1 MKNSAGWIRSWTGPR
16 RLLLLLFFF
25 TIALGT
31 QAQVTFR
38 IPTSVNTPD
47 EPYELAKGD
56 LNNDGRMD
64 FVTANFTGAA
74 NQQVT
79 VLLNSGSGTFTG
91 GNLRNFPAST
101 FLIDAAVGD
110 FNEDGNLDVVACSDQ
125 NDNFSLLLGD
135 GAGNLAAPVNFA
147 AGDRPTG
154 IAVGD
159 MNKDSNLDVLVSHSG
174 TPDDIYVFL
183 GNGAGGFAAPTILSN
198 PTNTT
203 FDITVAD
210 FNLDTNPDFAITTA
224 GVYTV
229 QVWSGNGSGTTFSV
243 TQTIASMSI
252 NPDLDARDLNGDGA
266 MDIIAGPGYI
276 MNNGSGTFG
285 ARVILSQ
292 SDEEY
297 ATGDL
302 NADGN
307 IDIVTTDNNVNRA
320 NTRVYLGNGAGVF
333 TLLNK
338 TEMRVYARGL
348 EVADVNNDGFPDV
361 IGAGAESTDGRV
373 DILLGDGA
381 GYFTNS
387 ITKYP
392 VSTDPRDMITGDFN
406 EDGQIDVAL
415 CHSIGNIITVY
426 LGAGG
431 GKFTKTASNYA
442 TGNFP
447 AELITMDYNKD
458 GHLDLAVFNQTASSI
473 TLFTG
478 AGDGSFALLTTLPV
492 VSAPGSRIISADFNS
507 DTFPDLV
514 VSGAT
519 NNQVNFYAGT
529 GSGFAAAVT
538 SATSDNVD
546 YIGVADFTGDG
557 ILDLVAFLNTISR
570 MVLLT
575 GNNTGAFTEGATQYP
590 MASTDLLVADING
603 DAVSDVI
610 TFSNSGTGSDYF
622 INDGTGTFT
631 GTTIPASLGGQA
643 IAYADMNG
651 DGFKDLVVGSQL
663 PISSQGGQVLVFR
676 GTGTGISGTVYI
688 DHDNSGGYRA
698 AVHDVNG
705 DGKMDVIVTSFN
717 IYEDYLGT
725 LINTTVPVGCPAVT
739 LHPMTQSTCT
749 GLGVALTVVATGNAP
764 LSYQWY
770 RGVTLL
776 AGATTSLL
784 SINPVTAGDA
794 GSYTCVVSNGCG
806 SVTSNPAVLTVN
818 TTPSP
823 PGAVPGS
830 RCGPGT
836 VNLQATG
843 ASAGDYR
850 WYVSLIDPTAI
861 PGETNGTYT
870 TPSLTA
876 SANYYA
882 SILISGCESTRVPVA
897 ATIDTPPAQPVI
909 TPSVAP
915 VSGTITIC
923 STTPLT
929 LSAPNGFAGYA
940 WSSGET
946 TQQISPVATGSY
958 QVSVTDGAGCTSP
971 LSAAVDVVVVPA
983 PCANTAPVIAGNP
996 LTTPAGSQFSLDL
1009 LSIISDAEDNLAIA
1023 TLTILVSPS
1032 SGAQA
1037 TLTGTTLSL
1046 DYSGVSFAGTDNLTI
1061 QVCDVFGECAQE
1073 VISINVIGEITI
1085 YNAVSPNG
1093 DEKND
1098 TFVIEFINA
1107 LPETQQNKLTIL
1119 NRWGTVVFEAENYD
1133 NLNRVFKGLSNTG
1146 NELPSGTYYYILE
1159 FSQGAPK
1166 QTGFISLRR

>member
-1 MKNSAGWIRSWTGPR
+1 MKNTAGWIRSWTGPR
-16 RLLLLLFFF
+16 QLLLLLGCL
-25 TIALGT
+25 TIVFCTNG
-31 QAQVTFR
+31 QVTFR
-38 IPTSVNTPD
+38 IPTSVNAPD

-64 FVTANFTGAA
+64 FVTANFTSAA

-135 GAGNLAAPVNFA
+135 GAGNLAAPINFA

-159 MNKDSNLDVLVSHSG
+159 MNKDGNLDVLVSHSG

-203 FDITVAD
+203 YDITVAD

-229 QVWSGNGSGTTFSV
+229 QIWTGNGSGTAFTVAQTV
-243 TQTIASMSI
+243 TSMSI

-285 ARVILSQ
+285 ARVALSQ

-302 NADGN
+302 NGDGN

-348 EVADVNNDGFPDV
+348 EVADVNNDGMPDV
-361 IGAGAESTDGRV
+361 IGAGSDATDGRV
-373 DILLGDGA
+373 DILLGDGT
-381 GYFTNS
+381 GYFANS

-392 VSTDPRDMITGDFN
+392 TSTDPRDMITGDFN

-415 CHSIGNIITVY
+415 CHSTLNFVSVY
-426 LGAGG
+426 LGNGG
-431 GKFTKTASNYA
+431 GKFTKTATNHA
-442 TGNFP
+442 TGTFP
-447 AELITMDYNKD
+447 ADIITLDYNKD
-458 GHLDLAVFNQTASSI
+458 GHLDLAVFNQSASSI
-473 TLFTG
+473 TVLTG
-478 AGDGSFALLTTLPV
+478 AGTGSFSLLTTFTV
-492 VSAPGSRIISADFNS
+492 TSAAGSQLVSADFNA
-507 DTFPDLV
+507 DTFPDLAL
-514 VSGAT
+514 SGAT
-519 NNQVNFYAGT
+519 NNQINFFAGT
-529 GSGFAAAVT
+529 GSGFGAGVSTPLST
-538 SATSDNVD
+538 SVQS
-546 YIGVADFTGDG
+546 IGAGDFTGDG
-557 ILDLVAFLNTISR
+557 VIDLVAYFNSINR

-575 GNNTGAFTEGATQYP
+575 GSGTGTFTEGATQYP
-590 MASTDLLVADING
+590 MASTTLLVTDIDGN
-603 DAVSDVI
+603 AVLDVI
-610 TFSNSGTGSDYF
+610 SFSNSGTGSDYF
-622 INDGTGTFT
+622 INDGTGAFT
-631 GTTIPASLGGQA
+631 GTAVPSSLGGQA
-643 IAYADMNG
+643 YGYADMNG
-651 DGFKDLVVGSQL
+651 DGLKDLIVGSQNS
-663 PISSQGGQVLVFR
+663 ISSESGQLLILR
-676 GTGTGISGTVYI
+676 GTGTGFTGSVLI
-688 DHDNSGGYRA
+688 DHDNSGGNRA

-725 LINTTVPVGCPAVT
+725 LINTTVPVGCPTIT
-739 LHPMTQSTCT
+739 LQPMTQSTCT

-776 AGATTSLL
+776 AGATSAFL

-794 GSYTCVVSNGCG
+794 GTYTCVVSNGCG
-806 SVTSNPAVLTVN
+806 SVTSSAAVLTVN

-843 ASAGDYR
+843 ASDGDFR

-861 PGETNGTYT
+861 PGETNGSYG

-882 SILISGCESTRVPVA
+882 SILISGCESTRVPVP
-897 ATIDTPPAQPVI
+897 ATINTPPAQPVI
-909 TPSVAP
+909 TPSFAA
-915 VSGTITIC
+915 VSGIVTVC
-923 STTPLT
+923 SSTGLT
-929 LSAPNGFAGYA
+929 LSAPTGFAGYS

-946 TQQISPVATGSY
+946 TQLISPALSGSY

-971 LSAAVDVVVVPA
+971 LSAAVNVVVVPA
-983 PCANTAPVIAGNP
+983 PCTNTAPVIAANP
-996 LTTPAGSQFSLDL
+996 LTTPAGSELSLDL
-1009 LSIISDAEDNLAIA
+1009 LSLISDAEDNLAVT
-1023 TLTILVSPS
+1023 TLTILVPPT

-1037 TLTGTTLSL
+1037 TLSGTTLSL
-1046 DYSGVSFAGTDNLTI
+1046 DYSGISFAGTDNLTI

-1093 DEKND
+1093 DGKND
-1098 TFVIEFINA
+1098 TFVIAFIDA

-1119 NRWGTVVFEAENYD
+1119 NRWGAVVFEAENYD
-1133 NLNRVFKGLSNTG
+1133 NVNRVFKGLSNSG
-1146 NELPSGTYYYILE
+1146 NELPPGTYYFILE
-1159 FSQGAPK
+1159 FNQGAPK